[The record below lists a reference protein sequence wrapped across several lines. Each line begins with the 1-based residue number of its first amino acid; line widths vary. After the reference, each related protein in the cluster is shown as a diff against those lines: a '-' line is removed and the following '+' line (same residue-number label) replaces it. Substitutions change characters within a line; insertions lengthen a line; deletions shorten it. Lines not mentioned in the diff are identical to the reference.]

1 MKINLKGQQ
10 ALVGGATSGLGKAI
24 AFQLAACGA
33 KVTLMARNRE
43 KLETLLSE
51 LPSDH
56 GQQHD
61 YLVVDFTDFEDF
73 QHSIQAFFDGKSIDI
88 LVNNTQ
94 GPAAGAAL
102 DKDVNDYQQAF
113 DLLFK
118 TYCLTST
125 LALEGMKRKKHG
137 RIINVSSMSVREPLP
152 NMALSN
158 SLRAAVI
165 NWAKTLAEE
174 VAPYDITVNNIL
186 TGSFDTERLKS
197 LHQKQAEQ
205 KGVDLEEWRKQ
216 AADRIPMRR
225 FGKPEEYGYLAAF
238 LASEYAAYIT
248 GTNIPIDGGALK
260 SI

>member
-1 MKINLKGQQ
+1 MNINLEGHN

-24 AFQLAACGA
+24 ALQLAACGA
-33 KVTLMARNRE
+33 KVTLMARSRD
-43 KLETLLSE
+43 KLETILHE

-56 GQQHD
+56 GQHHD
-61 YLVVDFTDFEDF
+61 YLAVDFSDFNDY
-73 QHSIQAFFDGKSIDI
+73 QDRIQAYFDGKTVDI

-94 GPAAGAAL
+94 GPAAGTVL
-102 DKDVNDYQQAF
+102 SQDVQDYQLAF

-118 TYCLTST
+118 TYVLTTS
-125 LALEGMKRKKHG
+125 LALEGMQRKNYG
-137 RIINVSSMSVREPLP
+137 RIINVSSTSVKEPLP

-165 NWAKTLAEE
+165 NWAKTLAAE
-174 VAPYDITVNNIL
+174 VAPDGITVNNIL

-205 KGVDLEEWRKQ
+205 KSVDLEGLRKQ
-216 AADRIPMRR
+216 AADNIPIKR

-248 GTNIPIDGGALK
+248 GTNIPIDGGALR